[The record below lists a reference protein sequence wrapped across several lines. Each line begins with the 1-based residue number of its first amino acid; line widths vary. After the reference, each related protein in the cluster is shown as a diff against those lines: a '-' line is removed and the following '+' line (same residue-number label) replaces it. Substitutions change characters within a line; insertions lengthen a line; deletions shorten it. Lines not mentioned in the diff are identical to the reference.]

1 MALRTYSAPDC
12 RLLDALFSLIAS
24 CASFVA
30 EESACA
36 NQALTDPQRQRLASA
51 RRGLEALG
59 LVARIIARRPWRE
72 ERSSIRCGRSRN
84 IEPAYAKPIPI
95 TDDEEQALAK
105 DL

>member
-1 MALRTYSAPDC
+1 MALRTYNARDC

-30 EESACA
+30 EKSAWA
-36 NQALTDPQRQRLASA
+36 DQALTGVQRRRLASA
-51 RRGLEALG
+51 RRDLEALG

-72 ERSSIRCGRSRN
+72 ERSSIRCGRSQN

-95 TDDEEQALAK
+95 TDGEEQALTK